1 MRKRTVVLYIGMAVL
16 VSILTFMLMPV
27 YSQEDIVSLQNSA
40 FKDRQRPAAVFPH
53 DQHNEKA
60 EIKECNVC
68 HHVYEGGNKLQDE
81 SSEGQACSDCHN
93 VKEVYPTRRLM
104 KAYHDLCKGCHQEN
118 KKGPITCGEC
128 HRK

>member
-60 EIKECNVC
+60 KIEECNVC
-68 HHVYEGGNKLQDE
+68 HHVYKGGNKLQDE

-93 VKEVYPTRRLM
+93 VKEGYSTRRLM
-104 KAYHDLCKGCHQEN
+104 KAYHDLCKGCHQAN